1 MSFSRVLLAAAT
13 ASLLATSLPG
23 GAAFAADPAP
33 SAPAMQ
39 AGGGHG
45 MMRGMLTLDERMMWM
60 ADAFKATAGMTEDQR
75 HAYRQQQ
82 REHFMAMSDGD
93 RAKFKA
99 DLDKRWAALP
109 ADQKASIQ
117 AKMDAFIASH
127 QRPTAQ

>member
-1 MSFSRVLLAAAT
+1 MSFSRILLAAAT
-13 ASLLATSLPG
+13 ASLLAT
-23 GAAFAADPAP
+23 AAFAADPTP
-33 SAPAMQ
+33 SAPTMQ

-45 MMRGMLTLDERMMWM
+45 VMRGMLSPEERMMWM

-99 DLDKRWAALP
+99 DLYKRWASLP
-109 ADQKASIQ
+109 ADQKAAIQ
-117 AKMDAFIASH
+117 TKMDAFIASH